1 MMKTKHLLCAGALA
15 LGGSAST
22 ALAIPIVD
30 TVNPTDILLTFGSVP
45 NPCAGGFTC
54 ASGSITFTHNILDDG
69 FTIGSIVN
77 SASLVI
83 HLTDSGGPESYQYL
97 IGAGQ
102 TFTGGNIGSSQTDPI
117 SLNAASIADL
127 QADGLLTITMNAT
140 SGNLSFADAT
150 WTAQVTPASSGGG
163 GGGGG
168 GGNGIAAVPEPMTL
182 ALLGVS
188 AFGLAITRQRK
199 IV

>member
-1 MMKTKHLLCAGALA
+1 
-15 LGGSAST
+15 
-22 ALAIPIVD
+22 LAIPIAD

-45 NPCAGGFTC
+45 NPCPGGFTC
-54 ASGSITFTHNILDDG
+54 ASGSITYTHNIVDDG

-83 HLTDSGGPESYQYL
+83 HLTDTGGSEGYQYL

-102 TFTGGNIGSSQTDPI
+102 TFTGGNIGSTQTDTIP
-117 SLNAASIADL
+117 LNAAAIADL
-127 QADGLLTITMNAT
+127 QADGLLTITMKAT
-140 SGNLSFADAT
+140 SGGLSFADAT
-150 WTAQVTPASSGGG
+150 LTAQVTPASSGGS
-163 GGGGG
+163 GGGG

-188 AFGLAITRQRK
+188 AFGLAITRRRK
-199 IV
+199 IVR

>member
-1 MMKTKHLLCAGALA
+1 MKIKHLLCASALA
-15 LGGSAST
+15 LGGYAST
-22 ALAIPIVD
+22 ALSIPIVD
-30 TVNPTDILLTFGSVP
+30 TVNPTDTLLTFGSVP
-45 NPCAGGFTC
+45 SPCPGGFTC

-83 HLTDSGGPESYQYL
+83 HLTDTGGSESYQYL

-127 QADGLLTITMNAT
+127 QADGLLTITMKAT
-140 SGNLSFADAT
+140 SGGLSFADAT
-150 WTAQVTPASSGGG
+150 LTAQVTPVSNGGS
-163 GGGGG
+163 G

-188 AFGLAITRQRK
+188 AFGLAITRRRK
-199 IV
+199 SV